1 MEPWLGMKQDGS
13 RPDECREAVDME
25 QEEVWPNESRDAVY
39 PPWGGYM
46 TQWEAADALDMPQ
59 WEAVDMEQDE
69 SRELPLHPEM
79 VAGKKMP

>member
-1 MEPWLGMKQDGS
+1 MRAGM
-13 RPDECREAVDME
+13 RCIHHVVD
-25 QEEVWPNESRDAVY
+25 
-39 PPWGGYM
+39 M